1 MISVIIPTH
10 NSEKYIIDCLN
21 SVFTSTYTN
30 YEVIIVDDGSTD
42 NTINYIKSIRNHDIK
57 IYYCNNNGPG
67 FARNVGI
74 KHSKG
79 NYIYFIDSDDTINPN
94 TFELLLREIKG
105 NDIVIGNYKIIYDDG
120 TIENFITPL
129 DSDFNSFFE
138 SVTIW
143 NRLYLKSFIVGNN
156 VKFDNIYQGEDRLF
170 LAKLYLLNPRF
181 KVISESIYNW
191 IRHDTAV
198 DATLTH
204 LPTKDRFYSQV
215 NCMKSFLKLLIN
227 EVSPEEKELLLNH
240 LRYSCV
246 YLMEIYKKVNDDT
259 CNLDLLLEFAD
270 LLEFDKNKELY
281 SEIFNK
287 KWSDKDV

>member
-129 DSDFNSFFE
+129 DSDFNSFL
-138 SVTIW
+138 
-143 NRLYLKSFIVGNN
+143 NQLLYGTDYI
-156 VKFDNIYQGEDRLF
+156 
-170 LAKLYLLNPRF
+170 
-181 KVISESIYNW
+181 
-191 IRHDTAV
+191 
-198 DATLTH
+198 
-204 LPTKDRFYSQV
+204 
-215 NCMKSFLKLLIN
+215 
-227 EVSPEEKELLLNH
+227 
-240 LRYSCV
+240 
-246 YLMEIYKKVNDDT
+246 
-259 CNLDLLLEFAD
+259 
-270 LLEFDKNKELY
+270 
-281 SEIFNK
+281 
-287 KWSDKDV
+287 

>member
-10 NSEKYIIDCLN
+10 NSEKYIMDCLN
-21 SVFTSTYTN
+21 SIFTSTYTN

-42 NTINYIKSIRNHDIK
+42 NTINYIKSIKNHDIK
-57 IYYCNNNGPG
+57 IYYCNNKGPG
-67 FARNVGI
+67 FARNIGI

-79 NYIYFIDSDDTINPN
+79 KYIYFIDSDDTINSD
-94 TFELLLREIKG
+94 TFELLLSEMKG

-120 TIENFITPL
+120 TIEKFITPL

-170 LAKLYLLNPRF
+170 L
-181 KVISESIYNW
+181 VISESIYNW

-204 LPTKDRFYSQV
+204 LSTKDRFYNQV
-215 NCMKSFLKLLIN
+215 NCMKSFFKLLIN
-227 EVSPEEKELLLNH
+227 EVSPEEKELLLDH

-246 YLMEIYKKVNDDT
+246 YLMGIYKKVNDDT

-281 SEIFNK
+281 NEIFNK